1 MLDSLDI
8 YVISLKNSKR
18 YATCQAVV
26 DNPPL
31 NNHPIKFTFHMFDAI
46 DKHSHYFKK
55 DLGYTG
61 LIENVYNPKWLKEN
75 AWFES
80 YDGREMLPEEL
91 GCYASQYMLWIKC
104 IESNKPICIL
114 EDDFGLQHNFYESL
128 IDCLSSP
135 FDLVRLWAGFSYGV
149 DGFTSIISTQHGEQ
163 VCLTDPEK
171 EIIFLKHFYF
181 SVLDTYGNMAYYITP
196 KAAKI
201 LVSLSLHWCEPVD
214 QFFNKVHAHKLPCM
228 LYIPFSVLPNT
239 HNTQSTI
246 YSQENA
252 TLLKNDPIYKK
263 KTKVSYWRI
272 LFEKIRRIYYYHYF
286 VRKYASLTD

>member
-8 YVISLKNSKR
+8 FIISLKNGSR
-18 YATCQAVV
+18 RAYCQAMVE
-26 DNPPL
+26 NPPQNYYSL
-31 NNHPIKFTFHMFDAI
+31 DFRFHMFDAI

-61 LIENVYNPKWLKEN
+61 LIENVYNPKWLKGN

-201 LVSLSLHWCEPVD
+201 LVSLSLHWYEPVD

-228 LYIPFSVLPNT
+228 LYIPFSVLPDT